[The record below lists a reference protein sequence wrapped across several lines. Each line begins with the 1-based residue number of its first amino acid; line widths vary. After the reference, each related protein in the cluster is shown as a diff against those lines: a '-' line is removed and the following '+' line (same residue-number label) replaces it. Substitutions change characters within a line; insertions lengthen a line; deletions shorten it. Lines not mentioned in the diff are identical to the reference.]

1 MATIDQLARIASNRS
16 GAVTDVE
23 TRLEGATDPIT
34 INAAHISA
42 GVSNVPANMFPAA
55 LQRTS
60 SLAADVAALSTSFT
74 LNGGAIDVAQQVINL
89 SSIHNFADTAS
100 RNAGFPQLGGSQ
112 TAPSIV
118 WHQGDIA
125 LVGSSVNTRTAY
137 VYIGTDQTTAAAS
150 VDADWT
156 ELALPP
162 TSTINITRDSAIATV
177 ALTGGAAAANLTA
190 SVSDFGAG
198 VPASFIA
205 NAAIAPA
212 FFLDG
217 LKLSPADV
225 AFSNNNQTVTVAVT
239 GTQRMRIAGEDP
251 QNTVQL
257 QLEWEYITAS

>member
-1 MATIDQLARIASNRS
+1 M
-16 GAVTDVE
+16 
-23 TRLEGATDPIT
+23 
-34 INAAHISA
+34 H
-42 GVSNVPANMFPAA
+42 
-55 LQRTS
+55 
-60 SLAADVAALSTSFT
+60 
-74 LNGGAIDVAQQVINL
+74 
-89 SSIHNFADTAS
+89 
-100 RNAGFPQLGGSQ
+100 
-112 TAPSIV
+112 
-118 WHQGDIA
+118 
-125 LVGSSVNTRTAY
+125 
-137 VYIGTDQTTAAAS
+137 
-150 VDADWT
+150 DWT

-190 SVSDFGAG
+190 TVADFGQG